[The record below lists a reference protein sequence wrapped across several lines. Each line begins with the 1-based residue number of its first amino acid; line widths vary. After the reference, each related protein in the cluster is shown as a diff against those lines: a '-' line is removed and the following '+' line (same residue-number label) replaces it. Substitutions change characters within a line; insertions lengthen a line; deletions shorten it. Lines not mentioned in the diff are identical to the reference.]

1 MDTGS
6 TRSVIDRISPSIAG
20 LCSAYIHKI
29 ELSPGTYRIY
39 TPPQNIRNRQVRNSK
54 FENIKIPPD
63 SGNTRSYELRC
74 HDMVYG
80 CIMSA
85 LPDGSLH
92 VIIDPRATLLSFKIR
107 AYLSHR
113 SGLRDYLLLT
123 LLACCVLFEM
133 GRYCLYHIRLLCLS
147 GKGYFCLVS

>member
-6 TRSVIDRISPSIAG
+6 ARSVIDRISPSIAG

-29 ELSPGTYRIY
+29 ELSPGAYRIY

-80 CIMSA
+80 CIISA
-85 LPDGSLH
+85 LPNGSLQ
-92 VIIDPRATLLSFKIR
+92 VIIDPRATWLSFKSALICHTGPDFETTYFLLFLPVAFCSR
-107 AYLSHR
+107 WADIASTI
-113 SGLRDYLLLT
+113 SAFFVFPVRDT
-123 LLACCVLFEM
+123 STSSA
-133 GRYCLYHIRLLCLS
+133 
-147 GKGYFCLVS
+147 